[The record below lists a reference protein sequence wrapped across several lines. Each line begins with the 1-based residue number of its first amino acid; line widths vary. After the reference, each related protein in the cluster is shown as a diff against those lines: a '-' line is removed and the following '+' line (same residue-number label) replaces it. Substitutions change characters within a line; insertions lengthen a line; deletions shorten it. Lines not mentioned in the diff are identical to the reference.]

1 MHGPPRVL
9 IVAMFP
15 RMCTENGE
23 IARFA
28 SKYTDQCL
36 ASMGI
41 GAEPGAGVAP
51 LPDVG
56 TAEGEETVLL
66 LVSLLFGSTCGA
78 TADGRNAA
86 LRSMER

>member
-9 IVAMFP
+9 IVAIFP
-15 RMCTENGE
+15 RMCAENGE

-28 SKYTDQCL
+28 SRYTDQCL
-36 ASMGI
+36 ASMEI
-41 GAEPGAGVAP
+41 GAKPGAGLAP

-56 TAEGEETVLL
+56 TAEREKTILL
-66 LVSLLFGSTCGA
+66 LVSLLFGSTCGT